1 MNASAISAASS
12 ATGSS
17 SNTNQIEARIQ
28 GLQLQIAQEKVNK
41 TDDAQ
46 TKQQKIQALE
56 AQIRQ
61 LEAQL
66 NRANQSKSG
75 APTPAAANTDNPATP
90 PRQTDSAV
98 GLSLNAKA

>member
-17 SNTNQIEARIQ
+17 SDTNQIEARIQ

-66 NRANQSKSG
+66 NRAKQSKSS
-75 APTPAAANTDNPATP
+75 ATTPAGANSPSSNSAPS
-90 PRQTDSAV
+90 QTTSAV